1 MLGEK
6 IKSRRKIL
14 GMSQKRL
21 AEISGIG
28 QSSISRYETGDGG
41 ITLDYILKLAKVLEC
56 SPLYLVSDEFGIT
69 PDKEEQPSSVTP
81 KELAVLRK
89 NLKECLNIIGE

>member
-1 MLGEK
+1 MLADK
-6 IKSRRKIL
+6 IRARRKVLDI
-14 GMSQKRL
+14 SQQQL
-21 AEISGIG
+21 ARISGIA
-28 QSSISRYETGDGG
+28 QSSISRYENGEGG
-41 ITLDYILKLAKVLEC
+41 ITLEYIVKLANVLEC

-69 PDKEEQPSSVTP
+69 ADMEEQPSSVTP

>member
-1 MLGEK
+1 MLADK
-6 IKSRRKIL
+6 IRARRKVLDI
-14 GMSQKRL
+14 SQQQL
-21 AEISGIG
+21 ARISGIA
-28 QSSISRYETGDGG
+28 QSSISRYENGDGG
-41 ITLDYILKLAKVLEC
+41 ITLEYIVKLANVLEC

-69 PDKEEQPSSVTP
+69 ADTEEQPSSVTP

>member
-1 MLGEK
+1 MLADK
-6 IKSRRKIL
+6 IRARRKVLDI
-14 GMSQKRL
+14 SQQQL
-21 AEISGIG
+21 ARISGIA
-28 QSSISRYETGDGG
+28 QSSISRYENGEGG
-41 ITLDYILKLAKVLEC
+41 ITLEYIVKLANVLEC

-69 PDKEEQPSSVTP
+69 TDMEEQPSSVTP

>member
-41 ITLDYILKLAKVLEC
+41 ITLDYILNLAKV
-56 SPLYLVSDEFGIT
+56 
-69 PDKEEQPSSVTP
+69 SSVLSIVYFLLLT
-81 KELAVLRK
+81 LS
-89 NLKECLNIIGE
+89 I